1 MNRFYATGRRKESTA
16 RVWLNAGSGKVTVNS
31 LPAEN
36 YFKREVLRMLI
47 AQAFETS
54 QSEGKYDIEA
64 TVTGGGLSGQAG
76 AIRLGVARALCLDDT
91 AEYRAVLK
99 KGGFLTRD
107 ARMVERKKFG
117 RAGARKSFQYSKR

>member
-1 MNRFYATGRRKESTA
+1 MNQFYATGRRKESAA
-16 RVWLNAGSGKVTVNS
+16 RVWLKAGSGKVTINKQ
-31 LPAEN
+31 PAEK

-47 AQAFETS
+47 AQAFEAS
-54 QSEGKYDIEA
+54 QAEGKYDIEA

-91 AEYRAVLK
+91 AEYRPALK